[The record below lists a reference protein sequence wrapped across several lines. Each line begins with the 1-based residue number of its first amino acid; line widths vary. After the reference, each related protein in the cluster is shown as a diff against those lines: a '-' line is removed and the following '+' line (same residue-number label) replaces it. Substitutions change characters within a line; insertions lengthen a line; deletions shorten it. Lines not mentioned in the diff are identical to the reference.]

1 MEIIDPPQQSR
12 QPQEP
17 RQPKSGTPKSVLI
30 PILFI
35 IGGFLFLARNMNMID
50 HSIFSF
56 LVSWQTLLIV
66 IGIILLASKN
76 YPGGFVLLLLG
87 CVFMAQDMGF
97 IDHGMMF
104 TFWPIIFILL
114 GIGLLMKKRNRDD
127 GYESHERRDYH
138 HHHEFTTVYE
148 GKDGY
153 VDSRNTFG
161 DVQRIVL
168 DPVFNG
174 GYIEN
179 GFGATRIDLR
189 KSSLPYGNTVINV
202 NCYFGSIELYVPIG
216 WNVRNETR
224 PFLGSSDDKRFMTST
239 ETDSSR
245 TLVIRGTVTFGSLEI
260 KG

>member
-1 MEIIDPPQQSR
+1 MEIINP
-12 QPQEP
+12 PQEP
-17 RQPKSGTPKSVLI
+17 KNSKDSEQPKSCNPKSGLI

-35 IGGFLFLARNMNMID
+35 IGGLLFLGRNLDMID
-50 HSIFSF
+50 YSIFSI

-66 IGIILLASKN
+66 IGFILLVSRN
-76 YPGGFVLLLLG
+76 YPGGLVLICLG
-87 CVFMAQDMGF
+87 GAFMAQDMGY
-97 IDHGMMF
+97 IDHGVMF

-114 GIGLLMKKRNRDD
+114 GIGLLFKTRTGINR
-127 GYESHERRDYH
+127 HH
-138 HHHEFTTVYE
+138 HHHEFTTVHE

-189 KSSLPYGNTVINV
+189 KSSLPLGTTTINV
-202 NCYFGSIELYVPIG
+202 NCYFGSLDLYIPAG
-216 WNVRNETR
+216 WNVRNEAQ
-224 PFLGSSDDKRFMTST
+224 PFLGSSDDKRYMISS
-239 ETDSSR
+239 ETDTSR
-245 TLVIRGTVTFGSLEI
+245 TLVIRGTVTFGSLEL
-260 KG
+260 KC